1 MACLPE
7 AFGIQVLGDNGASMD
22 ISSAGCRL
30 SSGERQSK
38 ELPKLAQ
45 KPVNASDGTAAQY
58 GIEPISTQRIYQ
70 EVASQLRRSI
80 SEGRLRPGDKLPPER
95 SLATMFGVS
104 RNTVRDALRAL
115 ELSGLIELK
124 LGATGGAFVLPG
136 SSNAVVNGMR
146 DLYFLGAITP
156 DHLTEAR
163 LALSAEVIRLACKR
177 MTEEDLAILE
187 ANVAHAAEM
196 HKAGNFEERTKFH
209 QAFHTL
215 LAKSTRNPILIAT
228 TEGIMEVTRQFV
240 KAIGPSDDQN
250 YTLPSRRRLLAYL
263 RQRDVEKA
271 VKEMAV
277 TLARLHHSYMIK
289 ARALPPGQPL
299 VNAPAQGPTPRG
311 PRSRRGRARSRPAA

>member
-1 MACLPE
+1 
-7 AFGIQVLGDNGASMD
+7 
-22 ISSAGCRL
+22 
-30 SSGERQSK
+30 
-38 ELPKLAQ
+38 
-45 KPVNASDGTAAQY
+45 
-58 GIEPISTQRIYQ
+58 
-70 EVASQLRRSI
+70 VASQLRRSI

-104 RNTVRDALRAL
+104 RNTVRDALRGL

-177 MTEEDLAILE
+177 ITEEDLAILE
-187 ANVAHAAEM
+187 ANVARAAEM
-196 HKAGNFEERTKFH
+196 HKAGNFEERTKYH
-209 QAFHTL
+209 QAFHVL
-215 LAKSTRNPILIAT
+215 LAKTSRNPILIAA

-240 KAIGPSDDQN
+240 KAIGPTDDQN

-263 RQRDVEKA
+263 RNRDVEKA
-271 VKEMAV
+271 VEEMAR
-277 TLARLHHSYMIK
+277 TLSRLHQSYLIK
-289 ARALPPGQPL
+289 ARAVPPGQKLATATASGP
-299 VNAPAQGPTPRG
+299 GPTPRDPKPKKG
-311 PRSRRGRARSRPAA
+311 RTRSRRGA

>member
-1 MACLPE
+1 MNPRKSTHAPVPPSDEL
-7 AFGIQVLGDNGASMD
+7 
-22 ISSAGCRL
+22 AG
-30 SSGERQSK
+30 
-38 ELPKLAQ
+38 
-45 KPVNASDGTAAQY
+45 QY

-95 SLATMFGVS
+95 GLAAMFGVS

-163 LALSAEVIRLACKR
+163 LALSAEVIRLACRRITK
-177 MTEEDLAILE
+177 EDLALLE
-187 ANVAHAAEM
+187 ANVARAAEM
-196 HKAGNFEERTKFH
+196 HKAGSFDERTKYH
-209 QAFHTL
+209 QAFHVL
-215 LAKSTRNPILIAT
+215 LAKTTRNPILIAA
-228 TEGIMEVTRQFV
+228 TEGVMEVTRQFV

-250 YTLPSRRRLLAYL
+250 YTLPSRRRLLTYL

-271 VKEMAV
+271 VEEMAR
-277 TLARLHHSYMIK
+277 TLSRLHQSYMIK
-289 ARALPPGQPL
+289 ARAVPPGQRL
-299 VNAPAQGPTPRG
+299 ANAPKPVPTPRD
-311 PRSRRGRARSRPAA
+311 PKPKRGRARSRRGA

>member
-1 MACLPE
+1 MNPRKSTHAPVPPSDEL
-7 AFGIQVLGDNGASMD
+7 
-22 ISSAGCRL
+22 AG
-30 SSGERQSK
+30 
-38 ELPKLAQ
+38 
-45 KPVNASDGTAAQY
+45 QY

-95 SLATMFGVS
+95 SLAAMFGVS

-163 LALSAEVIRLACKR
+163 LALSAEVIRLACRRITK
-177 MTEEDLAILE
+177 EDLALLE
-187 ANVAHAAEM
+187 ANVARAAEM
-196 HKAGNFEERTKFH
+196 HKAGSFDERTKYH
-209 QAFHTL
+209 QAFHVL
-215 LAKSTRNPILIAT
+215 LAKTTRNPILIAA
-228 TEGIMEVTRQFV
+228 TEGVMEVTRQFV

-250 YTLPSRRRLLAYL
+250 YTLPSRRRLLTYL

-271 VKEMAV
+271 VEEMAR
-277 TLARLHHSYMIK
+277 TLSRLHQSYMIK
-289 ARALPPGQPL
+289 ARAVPPGQRL
-299 VNAPAQGPTPRG
+299 ANAPKPVPTPRD
-311 PRSRRGRARSRPAA
+311 PKPKRGRARSRRGA